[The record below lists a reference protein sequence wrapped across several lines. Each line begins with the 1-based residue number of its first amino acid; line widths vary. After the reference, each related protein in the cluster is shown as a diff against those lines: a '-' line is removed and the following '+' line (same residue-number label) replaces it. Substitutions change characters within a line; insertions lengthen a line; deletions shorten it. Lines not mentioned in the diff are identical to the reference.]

1 MAIKESELK
10 NIMKSVV
17 KTVSAGQKTIISPTE
32 IRTIA
37 TQIAKDAESGSI
49 DRFETALMKSEK
61 ILDKLGVDLK
71 DFNSGLAKTLKDT
84 QAQRNDKVKEVEEL
98 RANNIVAEV
107 RANKDGREF
116 FYETN
121 ILTKKEIQERTDL
134 LEQNKKL
141 ASDREKKI
149 IARMEELLK
158 QDKLSN
164 EDREE
169 IIRGEKQ
176 IQADK
181 LKIAQEE
188 KILTPLNQANEEM
201 RLGPT
206 SQFYEELKAP
216 FVAVGDAFMT
226 LIDIGRDMGK
236 VFKFFA
242 DGGLVKGLKSFKNGV
257 LALGKFFGKTQIL
270 IGLAIAGVIAAVVFF
285 KDKIQGIL
293 FINLITAFIIVL

>member
-10 NIMKSVV
+10 DIMKTAVSSVM

-49 DRFETALMKSEK
+49 DRFETALLKSEK

-71 DFNSGLAKTLKDT
+71 DFNSGLAKTLKET
-84 QAQRNDKVKEVEEL
+84 QAQRDDKVKEVEEL
-98 RANNIVAEV
+98 RANNIIADA

-164 EDREE
+164 EDR
-169 IIRGEKQ
+169 
-176 IQADK
+176 
-181 LKIAQEE
+181 
-188 KILTPLNQANEEM
+188 
-201 RLGPT
+201 
-206 SQFYEELKAP
+206 
-216 FVAVGDAFMT
+216 
-226 LIDIGRDMGK
+226 
-236 VFKFFA
+236 
-242 DGGLVKGLKSFKNGV
+242 
-257 LALGKFFGKTQIL
+257 
-270 IGLAIAGVIAAVVFF
+270 
-285 KDKIQGIL
+285 
-293 FINLITAFIIVL
+293 